1 MKHTVL
7 LQHCILCKYPR
18 DNTAEHKNILK
29 EILKTSWKTDRVYM
43 TYTSS
48 TKAAIQYDYQ
58 CINGIKTLSETWD
71 SALCEMNNRQ
81 EQGCTTHLLWN
92 WTRPLRHRTPNAAH
106 VSWTWLLSQHLTLE
120 EKSHHTIVHINS
132 PNSSIFQFQYPNSA
146 LKEIQEKWKEPS
158 ENTHLPFGNCP
169 TTVVAET
176 SKRMLKKAKKMLKS
190 KIIFINW

>member
-71 SALCEMNNRQ
+71 SAVCEMNNRQ

-146 LKEIQEKWKEPS
+146 PQRNPREVERALRKHPPAIWKLSYYRSCWDQQED
-158 ENTHLPFGNCP
+158 
-169 TTVVAET
+169 AEE
-176 SKRMLKKAKKMLKS
+176 SQEDAKK
-190 KIIFINW
+190 